1 MKPVALLTMTI
12 VLAAGAAC
20 ATFNPLSYQNPVVT
34 VRDVQVNGLSLT
46 GGTLDIVLNVYNPN
60 HFKLDATRITYK
72 LMVDTVA
79 FGSGASDSRF
89 TVQSG
94 DSLQVPLP
102 LTFSWNGVGT
112 AGRQLMNNGRVNY
125 RVLGDVTVG
134 ASVGTFTIPYDRTD
148 TFTAFSGIR
157 R

>member
-1 MKPVALLTMTI
+1 MKPVTLLLMSI
-12 VLAAGAAC
+12 VLSAGAAC

-34 VRDVQVNGLSLT
+34 VRDVQVSQIGLT
-46 GGTLDIVLNVYNPN
+46 GGTVDVVLNVYNPN

-72 LMVDTVA
+72 LMVDSVT

-112 AGRQLMNNGRVNY
+112 AGRQLMNSGKVNY

-134 ASVGTFTIPYDRTD
+134 ASVGTFTIPYDRTG
-148 TFTAFSGIR
+148 TFTAFSGSGR
-157 R
+157 

>member
-1 MKPVALLTMTI
+1 MKPVTLLLMPI
-12 VLAAGAAC
+12 VLTAGAAC

-34 VRDVQVNGLSLT
+34 VRDVQVSQIGLT
-46 GGTLDIVLNVYNPN
+46 GGTVDVVLNVYNPN

-72 LMVDTVA
+72 LMVDTVT

-112 AGRQLMNNGRVNY
+112 AGRQLMNSGKVNY

-134 ASVGTFTIPYDRTD
+134 ASVGTFTIPYDRTG
-148 TFTAFSGIR
+148 TFTAFSGSR

>member
-1 MKPVALLTMTI
+1 MKPVASLTMSM
-12 VLAAGAAC
+12 VLITSAAC
-20 ATFNPLSYQNPVVT
+20 ASFNRLSYQNPVVT
-34 VRDVQVNGLSLT
+34 VRNVQVNGLSLT

-60 HFKLDATRITYK
+60 HFKLDASRITYK
-72 LMVDTVA
+72 LMVDSVT
-79 FGSGASDSRF
+79 FGAGATDSRF

-112 AGRQLMNNGRVNY
+112 AGRQLMNSGKVNY

-134 ASVGTFTIPYDRTD
+134 ASVGTFTIPYDRTG
-148 TFTAFSGIR
+148 TFTAFSDSR

>member
-1 MKPVALLTMTI
+1 MKPVAMLAVTI
-12 VLAAGAAC
+12 VLTAGAAC

-102 LTFSWNGVGT
+102 LTFSWNGVGA
-112 AGRQLMNNGRVNY
+112 AGRQLMNNGMVNY

-134 ASVGTFTIPYDRTD
+134 ASVGTFTIPYDRTG
-148 TFTAFSGIR
+148 TFTAFSGGR

>member
-1 MKPVALLTMTI
+1 MKPVALLTMSI
-12 VLAAGAAC
+12 VLTTGVAC

-34 VRDVQVNGLSLT
+34 VRDVQVNGLSLA

-72 LMVDTVA
+72 LMVDTVT

-112 AGRQLMNNGRVNY
+112 AGRQLMNSGKVNY
-125 RVLGDVTVG
+125 HVLGDVTVG
-134 ASVGTFTIPYDRTD
+134 ASVGTFTIPYDRTG
-148 TFTAFSGIR
+148 TFTAFSGSR

>member
-1 MKPVALLTMTI
+1 MKPVTLLLMSI
-12 VLAAGAAC
+12 VLSAGAAC

-102 LTFSWNGVGT
+102 LTFSWNGVGA
-112 AGRQLMNNGRVNY
+112 AGRQLMNNGMVNY

-134 ASVGTFTIPYDRTD
+134 ASVGTFTIPYDRTG
-148 TFTAFSGIR
+148 TFTAFSGGR

>member
-1 MKPVALLTMTI
+1 MKPVTLLLMSI
-12 VLAAGAAC
+12 VLSAGAAC

-34 VRDVQVNGLSLT
+34 VRDVQVSQIGLT
-46 GGTLDIVLNVYNPN
+46 GGTVDVVLNVYNPN

-72 LMVDTVA
+72 LMVDSVT
-79 FGSGASDSRF
+79 FGAGATDSRF

-112 AGRQLMNNGRVNY
+112 AGRQLMNSGKVNY

-134 ASVGTFTIPYDRTD
+134 ASVGTFTIPYDRTG
-148 TFTAFSGIR
+148 TFTAFSGSGR
-157 R
+157 